1 MGKNSV
7 FATHIQH
14 IENIKKITE
23 VLPRPSP
30 WSNYSFCLHLYFN
43 ISHIIE
49 IYVKMCHFA
58 DFFEFENGC
67 CYLNTIARKRR
78 KKTWVSCI
86 FV

>member
-43 ISHIIE
+43 ISHIVE
-49 IYVKMCHFA
+49 ILC
-58 DFFEFENGC
+58 
-67 CYLNTIARKRR
+67 
-78 KKTWVSCI
+78 
-86 FV
+86 

>member
-30 WSNYSFCLHLYFN
+30 WS
-43 ISHIIE
+43 
-49 IYVKMCHFA
+49 K
-58 DFFEFENGC
+58 
-67 CYLNTIARKRR
+67 
-78 KKTWVSCI
+78 
-86 FV
+86 